1 MALKPIGDRVIIKQD
16 AAETTTASGLV
27 IAGNAQ
33 EKPQRG
39 TVIAVGEG
47 KIDNNGNLVKPQVK
61 EGDTVVYSKYGGTE
75 VKLDEDEFI
84 ILRADDIYAIVEK

>member
-1 MALKPIGDRVIIKQD
+1 MGLKPIGDRVIVKQD

-39 TVIAVGEG
+39 TVIAVGDG
-47 KIDNNGNLVKPQVK
+47 KMDNNGNLVKPQVK

-75 VKLDEDEFI
+75 VKIDEEEFV